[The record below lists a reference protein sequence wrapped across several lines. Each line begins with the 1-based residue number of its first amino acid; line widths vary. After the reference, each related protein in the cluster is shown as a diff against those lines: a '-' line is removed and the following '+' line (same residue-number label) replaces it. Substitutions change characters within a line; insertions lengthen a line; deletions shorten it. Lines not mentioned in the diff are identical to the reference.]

1 MRPARFWRRYAAYSL
16 DISFVLGLALPLAWP
31 MVGLGL
37 ARVDEATLLAQ
48 DRLYELFDAMLAA
61 GVDPLSDLP
70 GLAADPA
77 LRALLTGLA
86 TDLAALVFQALALVV
101 AIAAAWFIA
110 TEASTWQASPGKR
123 LLGLKVTDLEGGRPG
138 PGRVMARFAAGAPSW
153 LLLHVGH
160 AAAALRPEHRALHD
174 RIAGTRVL
182 LAEDAPERLPGWARN
197 WLVLQLMGFVAL
209 VGWVLVG
216 YALLAWAA
224 FAGNLA

>member
-16 DISFVLGLALPLAWP
+16 DITCVLGLALPLAWP

-70 GLAADPA
+70 
-77 LRALLTGLA
+77 GLA

-160 AAAALRPEHRALHD
+160 ATAALRPEHRALHD

-182 LAEDAPERLPGWARN
+182 LAEDAPERLPGWART
-197 WLVLQLMGFVAL
+197 WLVLQLLGFVAL

-216 YALLAWAA
+216 YALLAWTA
-224 FAGNLA
+224 FAGDLA